1 MADRGDTAPTKNG
14 PDTPCPPA
22 KHEKTPQLH
31 PFTNQNFP
39 GTPFWTTFFAFFQV
53 PLERGGGFLAQ
64 IISF

>member
-39 GTPFWTTFFAFFQV
+39 GTPFWTTW
-53 PLERGGGFLAQ
+53 GGGVSPNYFFLA
-64 IISF
+64 SKN